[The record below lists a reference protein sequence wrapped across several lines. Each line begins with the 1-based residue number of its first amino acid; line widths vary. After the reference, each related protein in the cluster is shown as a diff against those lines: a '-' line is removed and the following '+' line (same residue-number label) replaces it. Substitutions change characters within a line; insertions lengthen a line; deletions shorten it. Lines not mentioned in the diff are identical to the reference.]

1 MQGSFWLK
9 CAAAAILGLAAT
21 RATVAR
27 DVTPDEWW
35 ATRGPGPAAQSSSDD
50 WWSAMDAT
58 LPPDVAVK
66 KAAKARKRA
75 PPPDTYPP
83 PPSDWRPPP
92 VPPPIP
98 QWTGEFGG
106 RYWFSL
112 GSTELD
118 LHGGDSFTPLVSRL
132 TYTNIQAH
140 SGEAFG
146 RVEHLSGFFV
156 KGFAGGGAITTGNLQ
171 DEDFPPF
178 DPGGI
183 YSSTNSDQR
192 NGRLAY
198 ATIDTGWTWRGDTSK
213 LGFFVGYNY
222 FHELVNAFGCTQDAA
237 NPFICAPPVPASTLG
252 ITDEWNWNGIRL
264 GFNGEWRFWGG
275 FAFNLD
281 FAWLPHVWLNGS
293 DTHELRSFTAPESGS
308 SSFSNVQ
315 LDALLRYQFIN
326 GLSLGVGVRYWKL
339 NTNFGRIFDVGGVGL
354 LQNISVNTERWGPL
368 FQASYKFGELRPSR
382 Y

>member
-1 MQGSFWLK
+1 MGRYAHPHGKGIFIQLLRAGNSWGILTCYRSRDHAGGCRVSASSGRRSGVGMQGSFWLK

-213 LGFFVGYNY
+213 LGFFVG
-222 FHELVNAFGCTQDAA
+222 
-237 NPFICAPPVPASTLG
+237 
-252 ITDEWNWNGIRL
+252 
-264 GFNGEWRFWGG
+264 
-275 FAFNLD
+275 
-281 FAWLPHVWLNGS
+281 
-293 DTHELRSFTAPESGS
+293 
-308 SSFSNVQ
+308 
-315 LDALLRYQFIN
+315 
-326 GLSLGVGVRYWKL
+326 
-339 NTNFGRIFDVGGVGL
+339 
-354 LQNISVNTERWGPL
+354 SVNS
-368 FQASYKFGELRPSR
+368 ANSDLRITG
-382 Y
+382 

>member
-1 MQGSFWLK
+1 MLSL
-9 CAAAAILGLAAT
+9 AAIT
-21 RATVAR
+21 STVAR

-35 ATRGPGPAAQSSSDD
+35 ETRGPAIQ
-50 WWSAMDAT
+50 SAMDAS

-66 KAAKARKRA
+66 RAAKARKGT
-75 PPPDTYPP
+75 PPPDTWYPP
-83 PPSDWRPPP
+83 QDWRPPP
-92 VPPPIP
+92 PPPPIP

-106 RYWFSL
+106 RYWFSS
-112 GSTELD
+112 GSSEFD
-118 LHGGDSFTPLVSRL
+118 LHAADSFTPLVSRL

-171 DEDFPPF
+171 DEDFPPVIL
-178 DPGGI
+178 PSPIGPI
-183 YSSTNSDQR
+183 ATPYSSTNSDQR
-192 NGRLAY
+192 DGRLAY

-222 FHELVNAFGCTQDAA
+222 FHQLVNAFGCTQDAA
-237 NPFICAPPVPASTLG
+237 NPFVCAPPVPASILV
-252 ITDEWNWNGIRL
+252 ITDEYNWNAFRL
-264 GFNGEWRFWGG
+264 GFNGQWRFWGG
-275 FAFNLD
+275 FAFELD

-293 DTHELRSFTAPESGS
+293 DTHELRSFTAPEGGS
-308 SSFSNVQ
+308 SSLSSVQ

-326 GLSLGVGVRYWKL
+326 GLSLGIGVRYWKL
-339 NTNFGRIFDVGGVGL
+339 NTAFGETFNVGDVGL
-354 LQNISVNTERWGPL
+354 SQSISVSTERWGPL